1 MLSRL
6 NWVQT
11 LGLGVMSGLLWFR
24 VDRREETLT
33 NIQGWM
39 FFSTTYW
46 MLFALFGALSSCTST
61 SSFLSAI
68 DRLVTGFIVELY
80 SSI

>member
-1 MLSRL
+1 
-6 NWVQT
+6 
-11 LGLGVMSGLLWFR
+11 MSGLLWFQ

-46 MLFALFGALSSCTST
+46 MLFALFGALASCKLISM
-61 SSFLSAI
+61 SSFQPNS
-68 DRLVTGFIVELY
+68 E
-80 SSI
+80 

>member
-11 LGLGVMSGLLWFR
+11 IGLGLVSGLLWFQ

-33 NIQGWM
+33 DIQGWM
-39 FFSTTYW
+39 FFSATYW
-46 MLFALFGALSSCTST
+46 MLLALFGALASCKLISM
-61 SSFLSAI
+61 SSFQPNS
-68 DRLVTGFIVELY
+68 E
-80 SSI
+80 

>member
-1 MLSRL
+1 
-6 NWVQT
+6 
-11 LGLGVMSGLLWFR
+11 MSGLLWFQ

-46 MLFALFGALSSCTST
+46 MLFALFGALASCKSIST
-61 SSFLSAI
+61 YVVIPAA
-68 DRLVTGFIVELY
+68 
-80 SSI
+80 